1 LYDLGGIRV
10 VTIHKHRLL
19 ELITIAL
26 KKSKQLSKPIL
37 VSSVRRIDNLDP
49 LTLLQAGKKFFQ
61 GKRFFWTDPE
71 NKLFYV
77 GLGTAYHTEIYQ
89 SDSRFFQ
96 IEEQW
101 KRLLEDRLTDQVEPY
116 GTGPVMFGGFSFDP
130 NKEKTDLW
138 IHFPHA
144 KFVLPMFLYTTTE
157 QGNWLT
163 TNVVCQPEDNEGQI
177 IERIEQ
183 LERDILHDVSRQSIT
198 PQSVKFETQEVSPE
212 QWMNS
217 INDIK
222 KAIING
228 EVEKVVLAR
237 EMKIMFEKEI
247 DPVHVLYRLLQQQ
260 PSSYI
265 FAFESGDQC
274 FLGASPERLV
284 KKEVDDLFTAC
295 VAGSIKRGNN
305 FEEDHKLGQILLS
318 DKKNLIEH
326 EVVVH
331 MIKESMTELCE
342 KLDVSKQPQLY
353 KMRDIQHLYTP
364 VKGKVKKG
372 ISIFKVIEKLHPT
385 PALGGFP
392 KEKAI
397 EMIRET
403 EILDRGW
410 YAAPIGWVDAQGN
423 GEFAVA
429 IRSGLLAGNRCSIF
443 AGCGIVADSDPMSEY
458 RETEIKFKPMLSAF
472 GGIPH
477 GNN

>member
-1 LYDLGGIRV
+1 LHDLGGIRV
-10 VTIHKHRLL
+10 VTINKHRLL

-37 VSSVRRIDNLDP
+37 VSSVKRIDNLDP
-49 LTLLQAGKKFFQ
+49 LKLFQAGKKFFE
-61 GKRFFWTDPE
+61 GNRYFWTDPE
-71 NKLFYV
+71 NKLFFV
-77 GLGTAYHTEIYQ
+77 GLGTAFETEIFQ

-101 KRLLEDRLTDQVEPY
+101 KRLLEERLTGQVEPY
-116 GTGPVMFGGFSFDP
+116 GTGPVIFGGFSFDP
-130 NKEKTDLW
+130 KNEKTDLW
-138 IHFPHA
+138 FHFPHA
-144 KFVLPMFLYTTTE
+144 KFVLPMFLYTITE

-163 TNVVCQPEDNEGQI
+163 TNVVVQPEDNEI
-177 IERIEQ
+177 RLIERIEQ
-183 LERDILHDVSRQSIT
+183 LESDILHEVSRQSIT
-198 PQSVKFETQEVSPE
+198 PQTVKFETHEVSPD
-212 QWMNS
+212 QWMNA
-217 INDIK
+217 IK
-222 KAIING
+222 KIKRAIINE

-237 EMKIMFEKEI
+237 EMKIKFENDI

-284 KKEVDDLFTAC
+284 KKEADDLYTAC
-295 VAGSIKRGNN
+295 VAGSIRRGNN
-305 FEEDHKLGQILLS
+305 FEEDQKLGQILLS

-342 KLDVSKQPQLY
+342 KLETPKQPQLY
-353 KMRDIQHLYTP
+353 KVRDIQHLYTP

-372 ISIFKVIEKLHPT
+372 VSIFKVLEKLHPT

-392 KEKAI
+392 KVKAM

-410 YAAPIGWVDAQGN
+410 YASPIGWVDANGN

-429 IRSGLLAGNRCSIF
+429 IRSGLLTGNRGSIF